1 MSRTLP
7 VFAACGAGSVLFGLL
22 LSSRPQP
29 QQTAREPSV
38 ALDPALRGRV
48 ATLERRLGSLS
59 EDIGA
64 LEEEHEDLI
73 DLVTQDPVE
82 PAPAADQPPPERPG
96 PTIAQ
101 ISRGFDGEQRDASWA
116 EGAETAILASV
127 RQQLPELHLLDLECR
142 GDLCAARVQLPEDP
156 IAANDVSRRLSF
168 ALPWSGEA
176 VSGPDP
182 DDPGV
187 TVFFVAREGYGM
199 RTAG

>member
-7 VFAACGAGSVLFGLL
+7 VFAACGVGSVLFVLF

-29 QQTAREPSV
+29 QPTAREPSV

-59 EDIGA
+59 EDLGA

-73 DLVTQDPVE
+73 DLVTQAPVE
-82 PAPAADQPPPERPG
+82 TAPAADQPPPERPA
-96 PTIAQ
+96 PTLAQ
-101 ISRGFDGEQRDASWA
+101 VVRGFDSEPRDASWA
-116 EGAETAILASV
+116 DGAEADLQASV
-127 RQQLPELHLLDLECR
+127 RQAVPELKLLDLECR
-142 GDLCAARVQLPEDP
+142 GDLCEARVQLPEDP
-156 IAANDVSRRLSF
+156 IAANDISRRLSF

-176 VSGPDP
+176 LSGPDP

-187 TVFFVAREGYGM
+187 MVLFVAREGAGM